1 LLREGIL
8 VVGRSTSCDI
18 VVENPRVSRQHARLI
33 VTSDG
38 LAVSDLGSRAGVFV
52 NGVRIA
58 GVKPLC
64 TGDLVAFAEVDFQ
77 ISSDDAVVPANED
90 PDRTTLLDMEPLDVE
105 PLDVEPLDVE
115 PPSSRPRP
123 IDRTPKTGQLDM
135 LSTLVDKA
143 IATERIDDI
152 SHVVTERLSQI
163 AEACEAGRQVEDSA
177 IVLACRLA
185 VKLAVATDDGRWI
198 NAVIRIYRA
207 QVDIMP
213 VGLIDSLYGVMRHTR
228 DVDWRLFAEYVDI
241 LEARRESLSPSER
254 FRTSRIE
261 GLLRSTQA

>member
-1 LLREGIL
+1 M
-8 VVGRSTSCDI
+8 
-18 VVENPRVSRQHARLI
+18 
-33 VTSDG
+33 
-38 LAVSDLGSRAGVFV
+38 
-52 NGVRIA
+52 
-58 GVKPLC
+58 C

-77 ISSDDAVVPANED
+77 ISSDDAVVPADED
-90 PDRTTLLDMEPLDVE
+90 PDRTTLLDM
-105 PLDVEPLDVE
+105 EPLDVE

-228 DVDWRLFAEYVDI
+228 DVDWGLFAEYVDI

-261 GLLRSTQA
+261 GLLRSTRA

>member
-1 LLREGIL
+1 
-8 VVGRSTSCDI
+8 
-18 VVENPRVSRQHARLI
+18 
-33 VTSDG
+33 
-38 LAVSDLGSRAGVFV
+38 
-52 NGVRIA
+52 
-58 GVKPLC
+58 
-64 TGDLVAFAEVDFQ
+64 
-77 ISSDDAVVPANED
+77 
-90 PDRTTLLDMEPLDVE
+90 M
-105 PLDVEPLDVE
+105 EPLDVE

-228 DVDWRLFAEYVDI
+228 DVDWGLFAEYVDI

-261 GLLRSTQA
+261 GLLRSTRA